1 MKMNVFQEMK
11 INIKKDM
18 MVIVTMKMKQKK
30 CLLRTIHQ
38 MIIIKLMIRDLKQD
52 QGHVQKQEDIR
63 DQDPDLIQDQEDAVV
78 QEADQEVHILGQLSR
93 ISEEEEEVLQEDFIE
108 EALEET
114 KDLFE
119 EISHSINM
127 EVIEDVI

>member
-1 MKMNVFQEMK
+1 
-11 INIKKDM
+11 
-18 MVIVTMKMKQKK
+18 
-30 CLLRTIHQ
+30 
-38 MIIIKLMIRDLKQD
+38 MIRDLRQD
-52 QGHVQKQEDIR
+52 QDHVQKQKDIR
-63 DQDPDLIQDQEDAVV
+63 DQDPDLIQDQEGAVV

-93 ISEEEEEVLQEDFIE
+93 ILDEEEEVLQEDFIE

-119 EISHSINM
+119 GIFHSINM

>member
-1 MKMNVFQEMK
+1 
-11 INIKKDM
+11 
-18 MVIVTMKMKQKK
+18 
-30 CLLRTIHQ
+30 
-38 MIIIKLMIRDLKQD
+38 MIRDLKQD
-52 QGHVQKQEDIR
+52 QDHVQKQKDIR
-63 DQDPDLIQDQEDAVV
+63 DQDPDLIQDQEGAVV

-93 ISEEEEEVLQEDFIE
+93 ILDEEEEVLQEDFIE